1 MKKILLLFSL
11 MLFFSS
17 LSAQEVRDSLRK
29 DALNVYMDASDY
41 IRNEITYVNYV
52 RDIKDAQLY
61 IISTNQR
68 TGSGGREYTYF
79 FIGQNEFEGID
90 DTLTYISNPD
100 ETSEIIRE
108 NQVQTI
114 KLGLTQYVAHTPIGK
129 YLMISF
135 DRPITQT
142 VKIDKWNSWVFR
154 ASISGRA
161 SGEQSYKSTSVNGSF
176 SASRVTEELKA
187 SLSAQYSHSSD
198 KFEVDEEIIRSANNT
213 KSLNGLIVKSIS
225 DHWSVGSSLDAE
237 ASSYSNL
244 DLSVNIMPG
253 IEYDIFPY
261 SESTRRQLRITYK
274 AGFSYV
280 DYIDTTIYDKVKENL
295 WLHSLSVNYE
305 VIQKWGSADFTVG
318 YSNYFHDWT
327 KNNLSL
333 DASLDL
339 RIARGLTLNL
349 GGRAALV
356 HDQLGLV
363 KAGASEQDVLLRI
376 RELATQ
382 FTYFTRFG
390 LTYTFGSIYNNVVN
404 PRFGTVRRGGGGGGG
419 GPDFR

>member
-11 MLFFSS
+11 ILLFSS

-29 DALNVYMDASDY
+29 DALNIYMDASDY
-41 IRNEITYVNYV
+41 IRNEIPYVNYV

-79 FIGQNEFEGID
+79 FIGQNEFEGMS
-90 DTLTYISNPD
+90 DTLSYTSNPD
-100 ETSEIIRE
+100 ETREIIRE

-114 KLGLTQYVAHTPIGK
+114 KMGLTRYVARTPIGRF
-129 YLMISF
+129 LTISF
-135 DRPITQT
+135 DKPITQT
-142 VKIDKWNSWVFR
+142 VTLDKWNSWVFR

-161 SGEQSYKSTSVNGSF
+161 SGEQSYRSTSVNGSF
-176 SASRVTEELKA
+176 SASRTTEALKT
-187 SLSAQYSHSSD
+187 SISARYSYSAD
-198 KFEVDEEIIRSANNT
+198 KFEVDEEIIKSEHNI
-213 KSLNGLIVKSIS
+213 KSLDGLIVKSIS
-225 DHWSVGSSLDAE
+225 DHWSVGGSIE
-237 ASSYSNL
+237 AGASNYSNT
-244 DLSVNIMPG
+244 DLSLNIMPG

-261 SESTRRQLRITYK
+261 SESTRRQLRFTYK
-274 AGFSYV
+274 AGFSYM
-280 DYIDTTIYDKVKENL
+280 DYIDTTIYNKVRENL

-349 GGRAALV
+349 GGRAAIV

-404 PRFGTVRRGGGGGGG
+404 PRFGSMRGGGGGG

>member
-176 SASRVTEELKA
+176 SASRVTEELKT
-187 SLSAQYSHSSD
+187 SLTAQYSHSSD

-363 KAGASEQDVLLRI
+363 KAGASVQDVLLRI